1 MTPVAAPSPWV
12 RRPSTATG
20 DQVATARARRGSP
33 WVLTTAVAILGLGFG
48 ATLATSVTT
57 ETWSQLKAR
66 GGVALFLGGFTGLA
80 GTYLA
85 LIMVLLV
92 SRVPVVERVLGF
104 DGLLRWH
111 RRLAPWPISLI
122 AAHVVLLTLAY
133 AQAARAGIWHEV
145 GTIVGSFPWMIE
157 ATIGF
162 LLMMAVAV
170 VSIRAI
176 RRRVRRERWW
186 AFHLCM
192 YLALALA
199 FAHIIVLGPS
209 FVRHPL
215 SRSLWV
221 VFWLA
226 TAGMVIAYR
235 FGLPLV
241 RTVRHRLKVV
251 EVRPEGPGVVSVI
264 CKGRRLERL
273 AVSGG
278 QFFEWRF
285 LTRGMWWQAHPFS
298 LSARPKPPYL
308 RLTVKDRGDFSA
320 AVASLQPGT
329 RVAIEGPYGVFT
341 SHARRRKKAVLI
353 AGGIGVTAIR
363 ALLEDLPNSSEP
375 VVLLRASSEEDL
387 VLSSEVAELA
397 RHRRGRAYNLVGSR
411 SAVKLERVV
420 QLVPDLKKRDVY
432 IAGRGLRPLYGG
444 RRRSARYTARCNSF
458 RRVRPR
464 MISLRKTTVTVAST
478 AIGFLVVVAAHI
490 TGPRSLAVGSAPPP
504 STTPTTSSG
513 TTTTGPN
520 TPPTVQLASAVGA
533 NEQYGYGVLSVKVT
547 LQGHRIVDLSVAN
560 LQTAEQYSQSIA
572 QQVIPVLRQEVL
584 AAQGVR
590 VNAISGATY
599 TTEAYLY
606 SVQSALTKLN
616 F

>member
-1 MTPVAAPSPWV
+1 MTSVAAHSPGV

-20 DQVATARARRGSP
+20 DQLATARARRGSP
-33 WVLTTAVAILGLGFG
+33 WVLTAAVAMLGLGFG

-145 GTIVGSFPWMIE
+145 GTIVRSFPWMIE

-199 FAHIIVLGPS
+199 FAHVIVLGPS

-215 SRSLWV
+215 SRSLWI

-241 RTVRHRLKVV
+241 RTLRHSLTVV
-251 EVRPEGPGVVSVI
+251 EVRAEGPGVVSVI

-308 RLTVKDRGDFSA
+308 RLTVKERGDFSA

-341 SHARRRKKAVLI
+341 SHARRRRKAVLI

-363 ALLEDLPNSSEP
+363 ALLEDLPKSAEP
-375 VVLLRASSEEDL
+375 VVFLRASSEDDL

-397 RHRRGRAYNLVGSR
+397 RHRQGRAYNLVGSR

-420 QLVPDLKKRDVY
+420 QLVPDLKRRDVY
-432 IAGRGLRPLYGG
+432 IAGPEDFVHFMVDAV
-444 RRRSARYTARCNSF
+444 ARLGI
-458 RRVRPR
+458 PR
-464 MISLRKTTVTVAST
+464 D
-478 AIGFLVVVAAHI
+478 AIHFD
-490 TGPRSLAVGSAPPP
+490 
-504 STTPTTSSG
+504 
-513 TTTTGPN
+513 
-520 TPPTVQLASAVGA
+520 
-533 NEQYGYGVLSVKVT
+533 EY
-547 LQGHRIVDLSVAN
+547 
-560 LQTAEQYSQSIA
+560 
-572 QQVIPVLRQEVL
+572 
-584 AAQGVR
+584 
-590 VNAISGATY
+590 
-599 TTEAYLY
+599 
-606 SVQSALTKLN
+606 ALG
-616 F
+616 

>member
-1 MTPVAAPSPWV
+1 
-12 RRPSTATG
+12 
-20 DQVATARARRGSP
+20 
-33 WVLTTAVAILGLGFG
+33 
-48 ATLATSVTT
+48 
-57 ETWSQLKAR
+57 
-66 GGVALFLGGFTGLA
+66 
-80 GTYLA
+80 
-85 LIMVLLV
+85 MVMLV
-92 SRVPVVERVLGF
+92 SRVPVVERVLGQ

-133 AQAARAGIWHEV
+133 AQAAHAGIWHEV
-145 GTIVGSFPWMIE
+145 GAIVGSFPYMIE
-157 ATIGF
+157 ATVGF

-176 RRRVRRERWW
+176 RHRVRRERWW

-192 YLALALA
+192 YLALALG
-199 FAHIIVLGPS
+199 FAHVIVLGPS

-215 SRSLWV
+215 SRSLWIV
-221 VFWLA
+221 IWLA

-235 FGLPLV
+235 VGLPLV
-241 RTVRHRLKVV
+241 RTLRHRLTVV
-251 EVRPEGPGVVSVI
+251 EVRPEGAGVVSVI

-320 AVASLQPGT
+320 AMASLQPGT

-341 SHARRRKKAVLI
+341 THARRRRKAVLI

-363 ALLEDLPNSSEP
+363 ALLEDLPSSTEP
-375 VVLLRASSEEDL
+375 VVFLRASTEDDL

-397 RHRRGRAYNLVGSR
+397 RHRQGRAYNLVGSR

-432 IAGRGLRPLYGG
+432 IAGPEDFVHFMVDAV
-444 RRRSARYTARCNSF
+444 ARLDIPRRCNSF

-464 MISLRKTTVTVAST
+464 MISLRKTTVAVAST

-490 TGPRSLAVGSAPPP
+490 TGSRSLAVGSAPPP

-520 TPPTVQLASAVGA
+520 SPPTTLQLASAVGA

-606 SVQSALTKLN
+606 SVQSALTKLH

>member
-1 MTPVAAPSPWV
+1 MTPVAARSPGV
-12 RRPSTATG
+12 RRSSRARG
-20 DQVATARARRGSP
+20 DQLATARARRGSP
-33 WVLTTAVAILGLGFG
+33 WVLTAAVAILGAGFG
-48 ATLATSVTT
+48 ATMATSVTA
-57 ETWSQLKAR
+57 ETWSQLSAA
-66 GGVALFLGGFTGLA
+66 GGVAMFFGGFTGLA

-85 LIMVLLV
+85 LVMVMLV
-92 SRVPVVERVLGF
+92 SRVPVVERILGQ

-133 AQAARAGIWHEV
+133 AQAARGGIWHEV
-145 GTIVGSFPWMIE
+145 GTIVGGFPYMIE
-157 ATIGF
+157 ATVGF
-162 LLMMAVAV
+162 LLMMAVAI

-192 YLALALA
+192 YLALALG
-199 FAHIIVLGPS
+199 FAHVIVLGPS

-215 SRSLWV
+215 SRSLWI

-226 TAGMVIAYR
+226 TAGMVITYR

-241 RTVRHRLKVV
+241 RTLRHRLKVV

-264 CKGRRLERL
+264 CEGRRLERL

-341 SHARRRKKAVLI
+341 SHARRRRKAVLI

-363 ALLEDLPNSSEP
+363 ALLEDLPSSTEP
-375 VVLLRASSEEDL
+375 VVFLRASTEDDL
-387 VLSSEVAELA
+387 VLSSEVAEQA
-397 RHRRGRAYNLVGSR
+397 RRCKGRAYNLVGSR
-411 SAVKLERVV
+411 SAVRLDRLV
-420 QLVPDLKKRDVY
+420 QLVPDLRKRDIYV
-432 IAGRGLRPLYGG
+432 AGPEEFVHYMVD
-444 RRRSARYTARCNSF
+444 A
-458 RRVRPR
+458 
-464 MISLRKTTVTVAST
+464 VASLGVPRD
-478 AIGFLVVVAAHI
+478 AIHFD
-490 TGPRSLAVGSAPPP
+490 
-504 STTPTTSSG
+504 
-513 TTTTGPN
+513 
-520 TPPTVQLASAVGA
+520 
-533 NEQYGYGVLSVKVT
+533 EY
-547 LQGHRIVDLSVAN
+547 
-560 LQTAEQYSQSIA
+560 
-572 QQVIPVLRQEVL
+572 
-584 AAQGVR
+584 
-590 VNAISGATY
+590 
-599 TTEAYLY
+599 
-606 SVQSALTKLN
+606 ALG
-616 F
+616 